1 MKLLSILLFVFI
13 LGVTSCRKSTN
24 ASDSDRLA
32 EVNGEEIYLSDA
44 VEGMPKGLSSKDSI
58 AYIKHFIE
66 NKVTEILLYEQA
78 QKNLPDVEALDE
90 LVENYRR
97 SLIIHSYQQEL
108 MNEKWQQSVSD
119 SVLEVFYENNRDR
132 FIAGHDL
139 VKGVFIMVPKSAP
152 GLQKIK
158 SIYKKTTVESFQT
171 IETFCVQNGGR
182 VEFFLDRWVLFVD
195 LLEKASYSISNPT
208 GFLKTSRS
216 LDVVVG
222 DYQYLLYVDDYVSAG
237 ETAPFDYVKEEV
249 RSVVTNMQKTT
260 FVHDF
265 ERDLYRQALKKGK
278 INFFD
283 ENLKKNN

>member
-1 MKLLSILLFVFI
+1 MKLLYFFLLVFI
-13 LGVTSCRKSTN
+13 LGVTSCKKSTK

-32 EVNGEEIYLSDA
+32 EVNGEVIYLSDA

-58 AYIKHFIE
+58 AYLKLYIQ
-66 NKVTEILLYEQA
+66 NKVNDILLYEQA
-78 QKNLPDVEALDE
+78 QKNLPDVEALDA
-90 LVENYRR
+90 LVESYRR

-108 MNEKWQQSVSD
+108 MNEKWQQAISD
-119 SVLEVFYENNRDR
+119 TILQVFYENNRDR
-132 FIAGHDL
+132 FVTGHDL

-152 GLQKIK
+152 GMQKIK
-158 SIYKKTTVESFQT
+158 SIYKKTTDESFQQ
-171 IETFCVQNGGR
+171 IESFCVQNGGK

-195 LLEKASYSISNPT
+195 LLGKASYNMSNPT

-222 DYQYLLYVDDYVSAG
+222 DYQYLLYIDDYVSAG
-237 ETAPFDYVKEEV
+237 ETAPFEYVKEEV

-278 INFFD
+278 ITYFD
-283 ENLKKNN
+283 ENLKKTN